1 MVKIDSERER
11 GAKETWEN
19 LMEKTKNIR
28 DRIWGESEIPEGD
41 DGNSR

>member
-1 MVKIDSERER
+1 MVEIDSESDR
-11 GAKETWEN
+11 GARETWEQ

-28 DRIWGESEIPEGD
+28 DRIWGESEIPEGN